1 MYYIYIAEVSLHV
14 VDGSP
19 VRGSKERRGRVK
31 RLPGT
36 RKQPLHPVCLFSV
49 SPLRIPSA

>member
-1 MYYIYIAEVSLHV
+1 MYFIYIAEFTLHD

-19 VRGSKERRGRVK
+19 VRGSEERWGNVR
-31 RLPGT
+31 RLSGT